1 MDADVL
7 ESVLVVLEDLLVEDV
22 VDVGGE
28 VWSEMAGDEDS
39 ALLVEDVDG

>member
-7 ESVLVVLEDLLVEDV
+7 ESVLVELEDLLVEDV

-28 VWSEMAGDEDS
+28 GWSEMAGDEDS